1 MARIS
6 LLVLSM
12 LAAAPLCHAFAPSVY
27 NAAHQTVMHASSN
40 ANEDI
45 KSRHV
50 EQAVKV
56 AGSSLLALT
65 LAFAP
70 QVNAVVDTTF
80 PSTPLSSSILSSSTA
95 TDDAD
100 KAALEALEK
109 ETKALEKETAA
120 LKKKAR
126 VERGREAFYDYEA
139 KMAAETE
146 ARIEAAERKAEL
158 EYENDKAELEDLA
171 LLELKKERAAKLAS
185 SDAEKRQL
193 EKEAK
198 VLLKKEKELE
208 RKERQAARAE
218 KIYLAEETREKE
230 ILKLKTEAAKK
241 EDAKFEQVEK
251 QYEEDVELVKEEEAE
266 LSLVKDLMRKKK

>member
-6 LLVLSM
+6 QLALSM
-12 LAAAPLCHAFAPSVY
+12 LAAAPLCHAFSPSAY
-27 NAAHQTVMHASSN
+27 NVNHQTVMRASSN

-45 KSRHV
+45 KSRHI

-70 QVNAVVDTTF
+70 QVNAVVDTTL
-80 PSTPLSSSILSSSTA
+80 PSTPLSSSILTSST

-251 QYEEDVELVKEEEAE
+251 QYEEDMELVKEEEAE